1 MKEALTGAPF
11 APQQSV
17 QRCCVRGKMVPLVQQ
32 QDVNRRRARFMDDK
46 VYDHHTKQQKSIHW
60 RVARSTTRCGQCG
73 PSLRK

>member
-32 QDVNRRRARFMDDK
+32 QDVNRRRVRFMNDK
-46 VYDHHTKQQKSIHW
+46 VYDHDTKQQKKHSLARRSFHNKVW
-60 RVARSTTRCGQCG
+60 TVWTVAA
-73 PSLRK
+73 